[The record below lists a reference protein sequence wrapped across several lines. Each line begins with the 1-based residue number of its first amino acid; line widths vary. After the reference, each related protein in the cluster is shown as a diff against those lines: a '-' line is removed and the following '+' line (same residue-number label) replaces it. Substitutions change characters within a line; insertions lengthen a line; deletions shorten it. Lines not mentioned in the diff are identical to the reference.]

1 MIVIWIA
8 LEKILILIDSFPKNI
23 PIAVFFKIL
32 NFSETVTLLIVKH
45 MNYISFISNL
55 TLFKER
61 LEKNIKNY
69 EKNFKIEIEIS
80 VVYPNIPAIKY
91 DNSLC
96 IAMVKSG
103 IQHNQCSRKKKYGEF
118 CGLHNNMSTGG
129 LQTVY
134 SIGSKANNSK
144 KETLYIEIATCLE
157 KVTET
162 YSSDNPF
169 YIVTYNGS
177 DYHINC
183 ITGEVYVNTIIEYES
198 LGHINTL
205 DIPIAIY

>member
-1 MIVIWIA
+1 M
-8 LEKILILIDSFPKNI
+8 
-23 PIAVFFKIL
+23 
-32 NFSETVTLLIVKH
+32 VKL

-61 LEKNIKNY
+61 LEKKIENY

-80 VVYPNIPAIKY
+80 VVYPNTPAIKY

-129 LQTVY
+129 LQTVH
-134 SIGSKANNSK
+134 SIGSRANNSK
-144 KETLYIEIATCLE
+144 KETIYIEIATSSE
-157 KVTET
+157 KVIET
-162 YSSDNPF
+162 YSIENPF
-169 YIVTYNGS
+169 YIVTYNGY
-177 DYHINC
+177 DYYINC
-183 ITGEVYVNTIIEYES
+183 ITGEVYINTIADYEN

-205 DIPIAIY
+205 DLPIAIY